1 MAEARAALKAVDRV
15 EITTLVDNSIDV
27 FLPSPKEIRRAQV
40 PSNLPWGERK
50 SLVSEHG
57 YSALVS
63 VQTGEHSASLLFDA
77 GVSTDALIHNM
88 DVLEIRPQELHSI
101 VLSHGHVDHTQG
113 LLGMIKRDRKS
124 TRLNSSHSQIS

>member
-1 MAEARAALKAVDRV
+1 MAEARAALKAIDQDYN
-15 EITTLVDNSIDV
+15 LSGHSIDV
-27 FLPSPKEIRRAQV
+27 FLPSTKEIRRARA

-77 GVSTDALIHNM
+77 GVSTDALVHNM
-88 DVLEIRPQELHSI
+88 DVSK
-101 VLSHGHVDHTQG
+101 SGH
-113 LLGMIKRDRKS
+113 KS
-124 TRLNSSHSQIS
+124 YIASF